1 MATVTDWLELSDLIL
16 DVGPP
21 GVRRPVSKRAVL
33 DRLSAGRTAFGARA
47 VIESLPERDGGLL
60 DEAAVDDT
68 LIGAHLEL
76 QRLSSEFR
84 QGPRLAET
92 LRPLFAALRASTAP
106 SPLRLIDL
114 GCGVGYALRWLASA
128 RALGDDVELIG
139 ADFNPA
145 LLGLARRAA
154 EVEQLPVRFVEAD
167 ALQLAAES
175 PGGTVIISTGAIHH
189 FRGESL
195 SKLVANIAASA
206 AGMVHVDIKP
216 SWVAPAGAWLF
227 HQARMR
233 VPLARHDGLVSALRA
248 HTAQTL
254 FDVARAAAPGF
265 RFAVFDGRVGLMPI
279 VRIMHSLIGVRAEL
293 AEPYERA
300 LGQAR
305 RLWPRG
311 RLE

>member
-1 MATVTDWLELSDLIL
+1 MPDGADWLELSDLIL
-16 DVGPP
+16 DVGL
-21 GVRRPVSKRAVL
+21 GVRRPVSKQAVL
-33 DRLSAGRTAFGARA
+33 EKVAGGRTAFGARRI
-47 VIESLPERDGGLL
+47 IEDLPARADGTL

-84 QGPRLAET
+84 QGPRLHET
-92 LRPLFAALRASTAP
+92 LEPIFASLRAAG
-106 SPLRLIDL
+106 SPKLRLIDL
-114 GCGVGYALRWLASA
+114 GCGVGYALRWLAA
-128 RALGDDVELIG
+128 HRALPGDVELIG

-154 EVEQLPVRFVEAD
+154 EAEGLPVRFVEAD
-167 ALQLAAES
+167 ALALAAEA
-175 PGGTVIISTGAIHH
+175 PAGAVIISTGAIHH

-195 SKLVANIAASA
+195 TRLLATTSQSA
-206 AGMVHVDIKP
+206 AACVHVDIKP

-254 FDVARAAAPGF
+254 FEAARSAAPSWK
-265 RFAVFDGRVGLMPI
+265 FAVLDGHVGLLPI

-293 AEPYERA
+293 SADVSAR
-300 LGQAR
+300 LGR
-305 RLWPRG
+305 LTKRLWPSG

>member
-1 MATVTDWLELSDLIL
+1 MSAAGDWLELSDL
-16 DVGPP
+16 

-33 DRLSAGRTAFGARA
+33 EKVAAGRTAFGARRI
-47 VIESLPERDGGLL
+47 IEALPERPDGTL
-60 DEAAVDDT
+60 DDDAVDDT

-84 QGPRLAET
+84 QGPRLKET
-92 LRPLFAALRASTAP
+92 LDPVFSTLREGGAKT
-106 SPLRLIDL
+106 LRLIDL
-114 GCGVGYALRWLASA
+114 GCGVGYALRWLAA
-128 RALGDDVELIG
+128 HRALPTDVELVG

-154 EVEQLPVRFVEAD
+154 EAEALPVRFVEAD
-167 ALQLAAES
+167 ALALAAEAPS
-175 PGGTVIISTGAIHH
+175 GAVVISTGAIHH
-189 FRGESL
+189 FRGEAL
-195 SKLVANIAASA
+195 AKLLETTSRSA
-206 AGMVHVDIKP
+206 AACVHVDIKP

-248 HTAQTL
+248 HSAQTL
-254 FDVARAAAPGF
+254 FDAARGAAPQW
-265 RFAVFDGRVGLMPI
+265 RFGVLDGRVGPLPI
-279 VRIMHSLIGVRAEL
+279 VRIMHSLVGVRAEL
-293 AEPYERA
+293 AEGVEARLGA
-300 LGQAR
+300 LKP